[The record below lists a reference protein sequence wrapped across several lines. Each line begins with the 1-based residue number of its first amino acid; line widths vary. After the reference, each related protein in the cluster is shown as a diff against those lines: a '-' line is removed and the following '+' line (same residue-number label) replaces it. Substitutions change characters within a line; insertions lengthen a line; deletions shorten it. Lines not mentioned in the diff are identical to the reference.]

1 MSVAVCRTLI
11 YLEADAKMQSYDD
24 RNGEKQSSLNL
35 VQTKLEVMKR
45 PVAREEGEG
54 EGNGSFG
61 V

>member
-1 MSVAVCRTLI
+1 
-11 YLEADAKMQSYDD
+11 LEADAKMQSYDD
-24 RNGEKQSSLNL
+24 RNGEKQNSLNL

-54 EGNGSFG
+54 EGNGVLG